1 MGKNKSLKN
10 SKAILEALLREKN
23 ASSSSQSK
31 TYSPGPIEAAI
42 KNNPGLTRE
51 KAVKMAEEL
60 GF

>member
-1 MGKNKSLKN
+1 LLKN

-23 ASSSSQSK
+23 ASSKSESK
-31 TYSPGPIEAAI
+31 PCPLGPIEAAI

>member
-1 MGKNKSLKN
+1 MSKRKSLKN
-10 SKAILEALLREKN
+10 SKPILEALLREKS
-23 ASSSSQSK
+23 ASPKSQSK
-31 TYSPGPIEAAI
+31 PYPLGPIEAAI